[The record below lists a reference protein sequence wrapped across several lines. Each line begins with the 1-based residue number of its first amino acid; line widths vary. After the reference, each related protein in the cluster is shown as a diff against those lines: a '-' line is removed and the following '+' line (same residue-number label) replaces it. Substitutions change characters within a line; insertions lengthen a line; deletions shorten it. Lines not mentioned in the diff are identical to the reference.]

1 MHICNNLLFGLL
13 CLPAI
18 LGGRTLAAD
27 EPKNRDGTI
36 VQYGKMHEAIGQQ
49 QSQGRVALTKL
60 VERPHFYG
68 VAALESLK
76 GEATFYDGKLTI
88 TGVDAQGALK
98 PMNDAKE
105 AQATLLIGAYVPAWT
120 EHKITAGVGP
130 DEFDQFV
137 AEQAAMAG
145 VKTSEPF
152 LFVVEGEFS
161 KLRTHVING
170 ACPMHAR
177 LTKIELPP
185 ERRPFEAELDK
196 VRGTLVGV
204 FAKDAVGNL
213 THPATS
219 THTHVIYQDPASGE
233 TVTGHVERVGLLEGS
248 VLRLPK

>member
-1 MHICNNLLFGLL
+1 MRISKNLYFALF

-18 LGGRTLAAD
+18 LGGQTLSAD
-27 EPKNRDGTI
+27 EPKVREGTL
-36 VQYGKMHEAIGQQ
+36 VQYGKMHEAIGKQ
-49 QSQGRVALTKL
+49 QSRGRVALTKL

-88 TGVDAQGALK
+88 TGVDAKGGLK
-98 PMNDAKE
+98 PIDAQE
-105 AQATLLIGAYVPAWT
+105 VQAALLIGAYVPAWT
-120 EHKITAGVGP
+120 EHKVTKGVGP

-145 VKTSEPF
+145 VKTSQPF
-152 LFVVEGEFS
+152 MFVVEGEFS

-177 LTKIELPP
+177 LMKIELPP
-185 ERRPFEAELDK
+185 QHRPFEAELDK
-196 VRGTLVGV
+196 VRGTIVAV

-219 THTHVIYQDPASGE
+219 THAHVVYQDPGSGK
-233 TVTGHVERVGLLEGS
+233 TVTGHVERVGLIEGA

>member
-1 MHICNNLLFGLL
+1 MHICKNLLFGLL

-18 LGGRTLAAD
+18 FGGRTLAAD
-27 EPKNRDGTI
+27 EPKIREGTL

-60 VERPHFYG
+60 IERPHFYG
-68 VAALESLK
+68 VAALESLQ

-88 TGVDAQGALK
+88 TGVDAKGGLK
-98 PMNDAKE
+98 PVDDAAE
-105 AQATLLIGAYVPAWT
+105 IRATLLIGAYVPSWT
-120 EHKITAGVGP
+120 EHKISKDVGP

-137 AEQAAMAG
+137 AEQAAQAG
-145 VKTSEPF
+145 VKTSQPF
-152 LFVVEGEFS
+152 MFVVEGEFS

-177 LTKIELPP
+177 LMKIELPP
-185 ERRPFEAELDK
+185 ERRPFEAELNK
-196 VRGTLVGV
+196 IRGTIVGV

-219 THTHVIYQDPASGE
+219 THAHLVYQDPASGK

-248 VLRLPK
+248 MLRLPK